1 MEALVADVVATGAG
15 AAHLGE
21 VEEVADDA
29 GDAEEDVQFKL
40 DGLGGLGGLDGLD
53 GAGLGSP
60 FVTTPPIGKLDRSG
74 DDGSDSEVPF
84 KLISKKILTSVL
96 SSLHHLLVSKTDHL
110 HQPVCPVRGH
120 HLLLQQQNVLAD
132 VIPTFV

>member
-21 VEEVADDA
+21 VEEVADDT
-29 GDAEEDVQFKL
+29 GDAEEDVQFK
-40 DGLGGLGGLDGLD
+40 LDGLD